1 MVLEQCPDVPFI
13 PIYMKGL
20 GKILPKGDP
29 VPVPFDSYPHIGM
42 PIFPKGKT
50 ADEIVSE
57 VEFQIRALKEEF
69 D

>member
-1 MVLEQCPDVPFI
+1 
-13 PIYMKGL
+13 
-20 GKILPKGDP
+20 
-29 VPVPFDSYPHIGM
+29 M
-42 PIFPKGKT
+42 PIFSKGKT